1 MLFRSIDRGVTGLNA
16 TGMYSNKDRKVLF
29 CVVSKK
35 EMVEVLEITHRLD
48 PQAFVIVSDVR
59 EVMGEGFIEYKQ

>member
-1 MLFRSIDRGVTGLNA
+1 M
-16 TGMYSNKDRKVLF
+16 LF